1 MPASLPAAEAPP
13 RRTWR
18 ATALVRGS
26 IAVHAL
32 AAATLVARPAAW
44 PFALGAV
51 VADHL
56 LISSGGLL
64 PRSRLLGPNMSRL
77 PQSSPPAAVAL
88 TLDDGPDP
96 AVTPQVLSLLEAQ
109 GVRAT
114 FFCIG
119 AQVRA
124 HPGLAREILARGH
137 AIENH
142 SERHLHRFSLL
153 GPRAMAAEVLQ
164 AQESIATVT
173 GALPRFFR
181 APAGLRNPFLE
192 PVLARAHLTLV
203 SWTRRGFDTVRS
215 DAAAITRRLTRGLT
229 GGDILLLHDGNAA
242 LSPAGTPAVLAVL
255 PPLLQAIA
263 AQGLTCMTLSDAC
276 TDVGRS

>member
-1 MPASLPAAEAPP
+1 MSASLPAAEAPA

-32 AAATLVARPAAW
+32 AAATLVVRPAAW
-44 PFALGAV
+44 PWALGAV

-56 LISSGGLL
+56 LISTGGLL
-64 PRSRLLGPNMSRL
+64 PRNRLLGPNMTRL
-77 PQSSPPAAVAL
+77 PAGSPAHAVAL
-88 TLDDGPDP
+88 TIDDGPDP
-96 AVTPQVLSLLEAQ
+96 AVTPQVLALLAAHA
-109 GVRAT
+109 VRAT

-124 HPGLAREILARGH
+124 HPGLAREILAHGH

-153 GPRAMAAEVLQ
+153 GPRAMAAEVLG
-164 AQESIATVT
+164 AQESIAAVT
-173 GALPRFFR
+173 GVVPRFFR

-192 PVLARAHLTLV
+192 PVLARADLELV

-215 DAAAITRRLTRGLT
+215 DAAAITRRLTRGLA
-229 GGDILLLHDGNAA
+229 GGDILLVHDGHAARNAA
-242 LSPAGTPAVLAVL
+242 GAPVVLSVL
-255 PPLLQAIA
+255 PALLRAIA
-263 AQGLTCMTLSDAC
+263 AQDLTCLTLRAAC
-276 TDVGRS
+276 AGAVPA